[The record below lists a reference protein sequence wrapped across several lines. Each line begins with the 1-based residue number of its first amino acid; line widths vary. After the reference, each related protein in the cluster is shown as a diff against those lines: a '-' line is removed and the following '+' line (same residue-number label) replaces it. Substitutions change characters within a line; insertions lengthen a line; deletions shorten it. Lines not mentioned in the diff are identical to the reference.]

1 MASIVFCL
9 VLALALQAADHLY
22 HRKDLSQTS
31 FASSNVSLKEFR
43 KEFAGLGHRPL
54 DNYFAILPFAWTYL
68 LIIAAVIAFNTFD
81 SVIVRGL
88 LVLFVTGRF
97 RSLQEIGHFAVH
109 GALCPNLKWGMFLAN
124 VLYQFPAL
132 MPEARAR
139 KDIHV
144 RRHHS
149 SVNMEHDPDLK
160 ELLDV
165 GLKPGISNARFW
177 SALFFPLTWRGL
189 LARVKEMIS
198 YLLAD
203 RFSLNFF
210 LRIATIATVVGLFV
224 AFDSVNAL
232 IFLYVVPVFITYP
245 LFYWLAHVALH
256 RWFAPCDPN
265 LGYYE
270 RELELGRPTEFKG
283 PIGFIVRHNIFP
295 LGDSY
300 HLAHSLFPNVRWNYL
315 PQVDAIMKRYSPKYS
330 ENMSCNLIIPGRG
343 LPSAVSELRERVVA
357 GRMEELPQS
366 L

>member
-1 MASIVFCL
+1 MAHILICL
-9 VLALALQAADHLY
+9 TLALALQALDHLY
-22 HRKDLSQTS
+22 HRKDLSKTK
-31 FASSNVSLKEFR
+31 FVSSNVSLKDFR
-43 KEFAGLGHRPL
+43 KEFAGLGARPL
-54 DNYFAILPFAWTYL
+54 DDYFAPFPFVWTYL

-81 SVIVRGL
+81 SFIIRGL
-88 LVLFVTGRF
+88 LILFVTGRF
-97 RSLQEIGHFAVH
+97 RTLQEIGHFAVH
-109 GALCPNLKWGMFLAN
+109 GALCPNIKWGMFLAN
-124 VLYQFPAL
+124 VFYQFPAL
-132 MPEARAR
+132 MPEAKAR

-149 SVNMEHDPDLK
+149 SVNMPHDPDLK

-165 GLKPGISNARFW
+165 GLKPGISNFKFW
-177 SALFFPLTWRGL
+177 AALFYPLTWKGL
-189 LARVKEMIS
+189 LARLKEIIS

-210 LRIATIATVVGLFV
+210 LRIATIVTVVGLFV

-232 IFLYVVPVFITYP
+232 VFLYVVPVFITYP

-256 RWFAPCDPN
+256 RWFAPCDLN

-270 RELELGRPTEFKG
+270 RELELGRPTEFRG

-315 PQVDAIMKRYSPKYS
+315 PQVDELMKRYSPKYS
-330 ENMSCNLIIPGRG
+330 ENMSCNLLIPARG
-343 LPSAVSELRERVVA
+343 LPSAISELRERVVE
-357 GRMEELPQS
+357 GRLEEMPQS
-366 L
+366 P

>member
-22 HRKDLSQTS
+22 HRKDLSKTS
-31 FASSNVSLKEFR
+31 FASSDVSLKEFR

-68 LIIAAVIAFNTFD
+68 LIIASVIAFNTFD
-81 SVIVRGL
+81 SFIVRGL

-132 MPEARAR
+132 MPEAKAR

-149 SVNMEHDPDLK
+149 SVNMDHDPDLK

-189 LARVKEMIS
+189 LARLKEMLS

-256 RWFAPCDPN
+256 RWFAPCDPT

-283 PIGFIVRHNIFP
+283 PMGFIVRHNIFP

-330 ENMSCNLIIPGRG
+330 ENMSCDLIIPGRS
-343 LPSAVSELRERVVA
+343 LPSAISELRERVVA

-366 L
+366 S